1 MMEEILILG
10 AGHFGI
16 RAVKLLQGK
25 ARRITVVDQ
34 NPEALLALKPY
45 TVVPICSEGVNYLT
59 DSGLSHYDWI
69 VPALPVH
76 VVFFWMLIILQRAGY
91 HCEQAPVPRNLL
103 VPNAYYTP
111 DGTLY
116 GSLAQDLC
124 PDDCPE
130 PLGYCYKTGEER
142 PAPLYEILSNLK
154 VPNYSVDVVR
164 SHQLR
169 PGVGGLAP
177 AELHLLQD
185 AVLSRRNP
193 GLLATSCGCHAV
205 VNAYVFR

>member
-1 MMEEILILG
+1 MEEILILG

-16 RAVKLLQGK
+16 RAVKLLQGMK
-25 ARRITVVDQ
+25 CRITVVDKDHV
-34 NPEALLALKPY
+34 ALSALSSSP
-45 TVVPICSEGVNYLT
+45 VVTECSEGIKYLT
-59 DSGLSHYDWI
+59 EGGLSQYAWI

-76 VVFFWMLIILQRAGY
+76 VVFSWMLITLQKAGFY
-91 HCEQAPVPRNLL
+91 CEKTPVPRDLP

-116 GSLAQDLC
+116 ASLARDLC
-124 PDDCPE
+124 PDNCPE

-142 PAPLYEILSNLK
+142 PSPLYEILGNLN
-154 VPNYSVDVVR
+154 VPNLAVDVVR

-169 PGVGGLAP
+169 PGVGGLSP
-177 AELHLLQD
+177 VELQMLQET
-185 AVLSRRNP
+185 VISRRKP

-205 VNAYVFR
+205 LNAYQIK